1 VTPTIPELL
10 LGCAAALSKP
20 VRDEDAGA
28 FAEARLMTVATIN
41 LLVAQECATGV
52 AVRVWENAALRTVL
66 TQAAALYGAA
76 YGEAAAIE
84 DGDLSLSALDE
95 ANFRLRRLQ
104 IRLHEAVEAAADG
117 AMDRKILAL
126 YRDMAERRALTL
138 PVRPAAQNP

>member
-1 VTPTIPELL
+1 MTPTVPELL
-10 LGCAAALSKP
+10 MGCAAALSKP
-20 VRDEDAGA
+20 AREEDAGA

-52 AVRVWENAALRTVL
+52 AVRIWENAALRTVL

-76 YGEAAAIE
+76 YGEASAIG

-95 ANFRLRRLQ
+95 ANFRLRRLL

-117 AMDRKILAL
+117 AMDRNILAL

-138 PVRPAAQNP
+138 PARQVTRDA